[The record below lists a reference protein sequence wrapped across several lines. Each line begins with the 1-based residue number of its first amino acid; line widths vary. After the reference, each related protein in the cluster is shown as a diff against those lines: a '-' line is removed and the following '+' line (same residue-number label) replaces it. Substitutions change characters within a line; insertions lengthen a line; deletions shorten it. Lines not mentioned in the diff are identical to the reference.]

1 MTAVKFLHTADWQL
15 GMRRHFLG
23 DDALPRFMQARIDA
37 IRTIAGIA
45 EEEGCAFVVAAGDV
59 FDSNHLDRRTVGRA
73 LEALSTMPCPVLLL
87 PGNHD
92 PMDAGSVY
100 RSTTFI
106 ERKPD
111 NVHVLDATEPME
123 IVKGIEVI
131 GVPWF
136 TKTPRTD
143 LVASTCRQ
151 LEAPSELLRVCVAH
165 GIVDDLSPDKD
176 RPDLI
181 SLANM
186 KNAIQEG
193 VVHYFALGD
202 RHSVTKL
209 DERIWY
215 SGAPEATDYREDDSG
230 KVLLVELSDNAC
242 SVTPHAVG
250 QWRFV
255 HRTLEFSSPDDV
267 DVAKRQIDEMSNK
280 DITILKLSLKGSL
293 NLEAKARLDEFLAE
307 AEDLFGALE
316 FSERHTDLVVLPDTL
331 DLDALGLSGFAKTA
345 VEEMKTVAEGD
356 NDAALTARD
365 ALALLYRLAI
375 GAQS

>member
-1 MTAVKFLHTADWQL
+1 
-15 GMRRHFLG
+15 MRRHFLD

-37 IRTIAGIA
+37 IRTIADIV
-45 EEEGCAFVVAAGDV
+45 EKEGCAFVVSAGDV

-73 LEALSTMPCPVLLL
+73 LEALSTVPCPVFLL

-92 PMDAGSVY
+92 PLDAGSVY
-100 RSTTFI
+100 HSTTFT

-111 NVHVLDATEPME
+111 NVIVLDATEPVEVIPGIE
-123 IVKGIEVI
+123 IV

-136 TKTPRTD
+136 TKTTRTD
-143 LVASTCRQ
+143 LVVAACRQ
-151 LEAPSELLRVCVAH
+151 LKAASEQLRVCVAH

-186 KNAIQEG
+186 KKAIQEG
-193 VVHYFALGD
+193 VVHFIALGD

-230 KVLLVELSDNAC
+230 KVLLVELSDDAC

-255 HRTLEFSSPDDV
+255 RKTLEFSSPDDV
-267 DVAKRQIDEMSNK
+267 DEAKRQIDEMPNK
-280 DITILKLSLKGSL
+280 DTTILKLSLRGSL
-293 NLEAKARLDEFLAE
+293 NLEAKARLDAYLAE

-316 FSERHTDLVVLPDTL
+316 FWERHSDLIVLPDTL
-331 DLDALGLSGFAKTA
+331 DIDALGLSGFARTS
-345 VEEMKTVAEGD
+345 VEELKTLAEGD
-356 NDAALTARD
+356 DDEALTARD
-365 ALALLYRLAI
+365 ALALLYRLTI
-375 GAQS
+375 GAQA